1 MSPDFLNFLPEATA
15 LIAALLALA
24 VALVTNRGAP
34 TWWAASI
41 GAGAVVVTSAMG
53 LSSVGEP
60 FFPGIYKVDAF
71 SQLLKLA
78 LAIGLLVVTLLANRR
93 DGIRK
98 VARADFPVFL
108 LIGTA
113 AMMILVSAT
122 ELLTLFVAL
131 EMSAYALYVLAA
143 LGKRSHGGSEA
154 AAKYVVFGGA
164 ASAVSLY
171 GLSLI
176 YGSTGTTYLAVVA
189 AAPSATLMSPMF
201 MVGLF
206 LLLGGLFFKLAVFPF
221 HAWAPDVYE
230 AAPHESVAFIATVS
244 KVAAVGVIA
253 RVLALA
259 GTDSQALVTT
269 LLILCVV
276 SMTFGNLAAIAQR
289 DIKRMLAYS
298 TIAHAGYILIGLM
311 TLSHTG
317 TSAAIFYGVVYLVMG
332 LCAFTVVCALGQ
344 DGEPVTF
351 DSLAGLHKRSP
362 FLGALLLVGLFGLAG
377 IPPTPGFAGK
387 WFLFAA
393 ALEQGHFWLVLVAA
407 INATISLYYYLV
419 VVKAAYTTDAA
430 QGSEL
435 HTSTPVLAAGAISMA
450 IVVYLGLFP
459 GDLWSL
465 AEAAASAIGAG

>member
-1 MSPDFLNFLPEATA
+1 MPADFLNFLPEATA
-15 LIAALLALA
+15 LMAALVAL
-24 VALVTNRGAP
+24 VVTLVTNRGAL
-34 TWWAASI
+34 TWWAALT
-41 GAGAVVVTSAMG
+41 GAVAVVVTSVMG
-53 LSSVGEP
+53 LSSHGEP

-78 LAIGLLVVTLLANRR
+78 LAVGLLIVTLLSSRR
-93 DGIRK
+93 GGIRQI
-98 VARADFPVFL
+98 ARPDFPVFL
-108 LIGTA
+108 LLATA
-113 AMMILVSAT
+113 GMMILVSAT

-143 LGKRSHGGSEA
+143 LGKRSHDGSEA

-176 YGSTGTTYLAVVA
+176 YGATGTTYVAVIA
-189 AAPSATLMSPMF
+189 AAPSATLVSPMF

-206 LLLGGLFFKLAVFPF
+206 MVLAGLFFKLAVFPF

-230 AAPHESVAFIATVS
+230 AAPHESVAFIATAS

-259 GTDSQALVTT
+259 VTDSQALITT

-317 TSAAIFYGVVYLVMG
+317 MSAAIFYGVIYLAMG
-332 LCAFTVVCALGQ
+332 LCAFTVVCALGE
-344 DGEPVTF
+344 DGAPVTF
-351 DSLAGLHKRSP
+351 DSLSGLHKRSP

-393 ALEQGHFWLVLVAA
+393 ALEQGHFWLVLIAA
-407 INATISLYYYLV
+407 VNATISLYYYLV

-430 QGSEL
+430 QDTEL
-435 HTSTPVLAAGAISMA
+435 KTPTSMIAAGAISMA
-450 IVVYLGLFP
+450 LVVYLGLFP
-459 GDLWSL
+459 GELWSL

>member
-1 MSPDFLNFLPEATA
+1 
-15 LIAALLALA
+15 
-24 VALVTNRGAP
+24 
-34 TWWAASI
+34 
-41 GAGAVVVTSAMG
+41 
-53 LSSVGEP
+53 
-60 FFPGIYKVDAF
+60 
-71 SQLLKLA
+71 
-78 LAIGLLVVTLLANRR
+78 
-93 DGIRK
+93 
-98 VARADFPVFL
+98 
-108 LIGTA
+108 
-113 AMMILVSAT
+113 
-122 ELLTLFVAL
+122 
-131 EMSAYALYVLAA
+131 MSAYALYVLAA
-143 LGKRSHGGSEA
+143 LGKRSYDGSEA

-176 YGSTGTTYLAVVA
+176 YGATGTTYVAVIA

-206 LLLGGLFFKLAVFPF
+206 MLLGGLFFKLAVFPF

-230 AAPHESVAFIATVS
+230 AAPHESVAFIATAS

-259 GTDSQALVTT
+259 VTDSQALITT

-317 TSAAIFYGVVYLVMG
+317 ISAAIFYGVVYLAMG
-332 LCAFTVVCALGQ
+332 LCAFTVVCALGE
-344 DGEPVTF
+344 DGESVTI

-393 ALEQGHFWLVLVAA
+393 ALEQGHFWLVLIAA
-407 INATISLYYYLV
+407 VNATISLYYYLV

-430 QGSEL
+430 EGSEL
-435 HTSTPVLAAGAISMA
+435 ETPTAMIAAGAISMA
-450 IVVYLGLFP
+450 LVVYLGLFP
-459 GDLWSL
+459 GELWSL